1 MADTTET
8 TGHAIDRE
16 IVIEAPVEV
25 VWRTIT
31 EPDQIARWF
40 ADRVE
45 LDLRPGGQGTFDFR
59 SRATTRPATVPL
71 QVEVVD
77 PPHRFAFRWVLPE
90 GGAPGPGNSVLVDFT
105 LTAER
110 TGDSDGD
117 DGGGERTRLRVTETG
132 VADLPW
138 SDDDKAGY
146 VEEHVHGWQ
155 VHLGDLANLLA
166 APAG

>member
-1 MADTTET
+1 MRTAAAL
-8 TGHAIDRE
+8 TGL
-16 IVIEAPVEV
+16 
-25 VWRTIT
+25 T
-31 EPDQIARWF
+31 
-40 ADRVE
+40 
-45 LDLRPGGQGTFDFR
+45 LL
-59 SRATTRPATVPL
+59 
-71 QVEVVD
+71 
-77 PPHRFAFRWVLPE
+77 AFLAACS
-90 GGAPGPGNSVLVDFT
+90 G
-105 LTAER
+105 
-110 TGDSDGD
+110 SDGD

>member
-1 MADTTET
+1 M
-8 TGHAIDRE
+8 
-16 IVIEAPVEV
+16 IEAPVEV

-110 TGDSDGD
+110 V
-117 DGGGERTRLRVTETG
+117 GGQVPRVEQ
-132 VADLPW
+132 W
-138 SDDDKAGY
+138 
-146 VEEHVHGWQ
+146 
-155 VHLGDLANLLA
+155 LA
-166 APAG
+166 AYRQDASWPAPWGPDLGSPPRANIKPPRGPFGAAPVGSHR